1 MASDETLP
9 TENSAP
15 ETAAS
20 ESVRAV
26 IPEDH
31 PAAAVAKKPIERVG
45 VKQNIALGGCLGANV
60 VAAREGVFGQFVMRA
75 ATVPAMEPPPPIT
88 AKPLP
93 ANGEIYGIC
102 DRKEIRDRMGKSF
115 PLMRRY
121 DDGSLRPWDVF
132 VARFGKEY
140 HAYVNECP
148 HQHVRLD
155 WEKNN
160 FFEPNYLK
168 TLMCGKHGAAFDPET
183 GVCISGPCQG
193 AQLEKVICFVD
204 EDGDVCLA
212 GINIDLYA
220 EVEPVKKVEGDE
232 VLENNGFK
240 LQSTKREFL

>member
-1 MASDETLP
+1 MNEAQMASDETPP
-9 TENSAP
+9 TENT
-15 ETAAS
+15 EN
-20 ESVRAV
+20 E
-26 IPEDH
+26 
-31 PAAAVAKKPIERVG
+31 AAVVKGAPMARLG

-60 VAAREGVFGQFVMRA
+60 AAAKEGVFGEFVMRA
-75 ATVPAMEPPPPIT
+75 ATVPTMEPPPPIS

-93 ANGEIYGIC
+93 PNGEIYGIC

-115 PLMRRY
+115 PFMRRY

-193 AQLEKVICFVD
+193 EQLQKVICFVD
-204 EDGDVCLA
+204 DDGDVCLA

-220 EVEPVKKVEGDE
+220 EVEPVKAVEGDE
-232 VLENNGFK
+232 VLANNGFK
-240 LQSTKREFL
+240 LQQTKREFL